1 VTTVLNQLFTAS
13 DLAADRH
20 RALLA
25 EAEAY
30 RLARQ
35 AANAAPAPSERK
47 GGRLVRLLRPAPR
60 YASAYE
66 IVSWLKGRSRPRPT
80 S

>member
-1 VTTVLNQLFTAS
+1 MLNQLFAAS
-13 DLAADRH
+13 DLAAERH

-35 AANAAPAPSERK
+35 AAKAAPAPPERK
-47 GGRLVRLLRPAPR
+47 GGRLLRLLRPAPR
-60 YASAYE
+60 Y
-66 IVSWLKGRSRPRPT
+66 V
-80 S
+80 